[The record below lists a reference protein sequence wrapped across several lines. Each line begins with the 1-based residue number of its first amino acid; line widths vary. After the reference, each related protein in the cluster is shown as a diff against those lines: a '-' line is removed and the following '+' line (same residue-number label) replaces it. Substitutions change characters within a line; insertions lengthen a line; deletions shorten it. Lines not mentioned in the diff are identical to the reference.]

1 MAEFFNTGLSQQQF
15 LDQYWQKKPL
25 LIRQAIADFES
36 PITAEDLAGLACEED
51 IESRLIEEQGEEGAW
66 QVTNGPLSEHDF
78 ARLPATHWTMLVQD
92 VDKHL
97 PELQYLLDP
106 FRFIPDWRRD
116 DLMISYAPEHGTVG
130 PHTDGYDVFL
140 LQAMGT
146 RRWQI
151 GNKAIHDA
159 KLLEGLKLQ
168 IMADFTPD
176 EEWVLEPGDMLYLPP
191 HFAHHGVALND
202 GMTFSFGFRAPS
214 RTDLLDSIINTMLE
228 NEMGKGRYTDADLV
242 LTEHHSE
249 IEQTAV
255 ARLKQLLHQTIDE
268 AEPIIAS
275 ALGKFVTDTKSSL
288 VTLAEQSLSDETTID
303 EVTAQFEAGESLSR
317 NLYYRFAW
325 TTNEHGGKLFIAG
338 EEYCLDLSGQ
348 DNLPTLAENEVITA
362 IDWQQIKHDLPSASL
377 LCHLIAE
384 GAWVWQLNGD
394 N

>member
-249 IEQTAV
+249 IDQTAV